1 MIEKKGYK
9 ILIVDD
15 EVEYQKVLSLILSDM
30 GYGIA
35 GCSNGIEA
43 LEYLENNMVDLVL
56 TDLKMPVMDGVELIK
71 KIKEKHEQVDV
82 IVITAYGSIESAV
95 DSIKYGAKDYFA
107 KSSNMNELVIKI
119 DRLAEIH
126 RLERRSNFLLNA
138 QNRKEVFIESK
149 NETFLNL
156 LEMCKRAAETS
167 ISILLLGESG
177 VGKEVI
183 ANYIHRLSKRRSEPF
198 VPINCQVFPEG
209 VIDSE
214 LFGHEKGSFT
224 GAADTRIGKFEQANL
239 GTLFLDEVGDLPL
252 PTQGKMLRAIES
264 KKIERIGSNKSIDL
278 DVRFISAT
286 NKDLTKAI
294 KEGMFREDL
303 LYRINTLTLEIPPLR
318 ERREDMPAL
327 IEFFVRKIESDQ
339 KKKIRKIDDEV
350 MDFLLNYDFPGN
362 IRELKNVIERM
373 ITLSSDGIISIND
386 LLMPIESIK
395 KKPAAGN
402 YKSLKKARDNFEI
415 NFINAALSDNNWN
428 VAKTAKVLEISTRQ
442 LWNKINQYGI
452 NVKSAQNF
460 SHNNK
465 A

>member
-350 MDFLLNYDFPGN
+350 MDFLLSYDFPGN

>member
-1 MIEKKGYK
+1 
-9 ILIVDD
+9 
-15 EVEYQKVLSLILSDM
+15 
-30 GYGIA
+30 
-35 GCSNGIEA
+35 
-43 LEYLENNMVDLVL
+43 
-56 TDLKMPVMDGVELIK
+56 
-71 KIKEKHEQVDV
+71 
-82 IVITAYGSIESAV
+82 
-95 DSIKYGAKDYFA
+95 
-107 KSSNMNELVIKI
+107 
-119 DRLAEIH
+119 
-126 RLERRSNFLLNA
+126 
-138 QNRKEVFIESK
+138 
-149 NETFLNL
+149 
-156 LEMCKRAAETS
+156 MCKRAAETS

-294 KEGMFREDL
+294 NEGMFREDL

-395 KKPAAGN
+395 KKPAARN
-402 YKSLKKARDNFEI
+402 YKSLKKAHDNFEI